1 MRIDL
6 GLGSGEDLHGI
17 GQRTHRFKQR
27 AKVPPGPS
35 AHEDVA
41 FIGYRS
47 GLHQLPRIDLEGNVV
62 ELLRRETVARLETRA
77 VPEID
82 QQLVNP
88 SERPKDRRPLPGLWI
103 HHEEIERHQ
112 AAALER
118 NEKQQ
123 GGKKKDLME
132 REV

>member
-47 GLHQLPRIDLEGNVV
+47 GLHQLPRVDFERNIL
-62 ELLRRETVARLETRA
+62 ELLLRDAVARLELRG

-82 QQLVNP
+82 QQFVYP
-88 SERPKDRRPLPGLWI
+88 PERPKDRRTLPWFWI
-103 HHEEIERHQ
+103 YH
-112 AAALER
+112 
-118 NEKQQ
+118 
-123 GGKKKDLME
+123 
-132 REV
+132 